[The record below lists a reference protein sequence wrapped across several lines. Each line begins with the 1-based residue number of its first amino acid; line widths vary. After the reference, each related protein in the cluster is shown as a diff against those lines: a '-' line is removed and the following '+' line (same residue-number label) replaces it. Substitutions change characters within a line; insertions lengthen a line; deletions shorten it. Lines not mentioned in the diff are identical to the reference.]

1 MYRLLIV
8 DDEPFIVEGLRMLFE
23 NVSRHE
29 FEIYTA
35 LSARDALT
43 VLDCTRMDIVVSDI
57 HMFGMDGL
65 ELLETVKRLWQ
76 DCRVV
81 MLTGY
86 SDFEY
91 VQTALNHGADAYVLK
106 TQDDAELLSAVDKC
120 VGMIEDARC
129 AVSLTELAN
138 QAMQSSIPLLQ
149 RELLNDLIHGASNE
163 PAARAKKFA
172 EYNIL
177 LNPDKD
183 VFLVGA
189 RIDSSTDT
197 DFNTI
202 SQVNTVFTHFSAPKT
217 ASLFTSWDNRYV
229 LWILQFYGQSIPAE
243 NAARY
248 ISEVLDIVQ
257 QRCADVFD
265 IHLSMICADGE
276 KSWAALPA
284 EYRKMRRLLTYA
296 LAAAETMIVGNE
308 KYFDHGD
315 AVPSCVDFS
324 AMKAAL
330 QCQRRELFDAQL
342 MLLRQ
347 TLCHAPYPERLRV
360 HHDFCS
366 MILEYLQGTDRMESF
381 LSAFDGFGILE
392 TSLPEGRG
400 ALEQALTDMTDWLFS
415 LPPEDLSARRG
426 AQLIQHVHTYIAEHV
441 AEDLSLSALAQTVF
455 LSPVYLSRL
464 YKQLTGSNLSEYVQ
478 SVRLEHARSLLEHG
492 AVRVS
497 DIAYQS
503 GFESAAHFSR
513 TFKKAFGITP
523 QEYRNSISTH

>member
-23 NVSRHE
+23 SASRHE

-43 VLDCTRMDIVVSDI
+43 VLDCTRMDIVISDI

-65 ELLETVKRLWQ
+65 ELLETVKRLWS

-106 TQDDAELLSAVDKC
+106 TQYDAELLSAVDKC

-129 AVSLTELAN
+129 TVSLTELAN

-202 SQVNTVFTHFSAPKT
+202 SQVNTVFTHFSG
-217 ASLFTSWDNRYV
+217 WDNRYI
-229 LWILQFYGQSIPAE
+229 LWVLQFYGQSIP

-248 ISEVLDIVQ
+248 ISEILDIVQ
-257 QRCADVFD
+257 QRCADIFD
-265 IHLSMICADGE
+265 THLSMICTDGE
-276 KSWAALPA
+276 KAWEALPA

-296 LAAAETMIVGNE
+296 LAAEETMIVGNE

-347 TLCHAPYPERLRV
+347 TLWCAPYPERLRV

-366 MILEYLQGTDRMESF
+366 MILEYLQGTNRMEAF
-381 LSAFDGFGILE
+381 LSAFDGFSILE
-392 TSLPEGRG
+392 AGLPENRI
-400 ALEQALTDMTDWLFS
+400 AFEQVLTDMTDWLFS
-415 LPPEDLSARRG
+415 LPPEDLSARRS
-426 AQLIQHVHTYIAEHV
+426 AQLIQRLHTYIADHV

-478 SVRLEHARSLLEHG
+478 SVRLEYARSLLKHG

-523 QEYRNSISTH
+523 QEYRNSISAH